1 MIMSFRSMLHSSAN
15 FPQRLYALME
25 NNQTDMIS
33 WCNHGLSFRINEPEK
48 FSSIILPKYFKH
60 AKLTSFQRQL
70 NLYGFKRITKGE
82 DLGAY
87 FHPKFQRGRKDLLND
102 IRRVPNKSLVGYV
115 DTSEYNPSETMLE
128 QPIQVDVFLNES
140 PIKQRDVPIQVDFF
154 LDELPEFNSKTKTVI
169 EKPRRNPRISNNDQ
183 ILQLNMTNEINL
195 RKPMVF
201 PTKKGSNVNFNSKPK
216 LGGPSKLTISL
227 GFLDKDQHQ
236 QLETESDN

>member
-1 MIMSFRSMLHSSAN
+1 
-15 FPQRLYALME
+15 
-25 NNQTDMIS
+25 
-33 WCNHGLSFRINEPEK
+33 
-48 FSSIILPKYFKH
+48 
-60 AKLTSFQRQL
+60 
-70 NLYGFKRITKGE
+70 
-82 DLGAY
+82 
-87 FHPKFQRGRKDLLND
+87 
-102 IRRVPNKSLVGYV
+102 LVGYV
-115 DTSEYNPSETMLE
+115 DTSEYNPSETILE

-154 LDELPEFNSKTKTVI
+154 LDELPEFNNKTKTVI